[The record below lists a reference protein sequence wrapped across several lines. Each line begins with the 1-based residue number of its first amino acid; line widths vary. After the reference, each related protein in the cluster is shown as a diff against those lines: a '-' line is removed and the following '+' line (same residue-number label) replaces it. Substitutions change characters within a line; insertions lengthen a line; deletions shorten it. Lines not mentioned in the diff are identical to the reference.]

1 MVVRGMA
8 CRAGWSRCQRSSGTY
23 DEHERDRRRTR
34 ATATAPDMANLAQEI
49 RYHLQAI
56 FHITSWRR
64 PRPRSWPK
72 RGRRDGSETVRITS

>member
-8 CRAGWSRCQRSSGTY
+8 YRAGWSRCQRSSGTY

-56 FHITSWRR
+56 FSYHVMAAAPAEVMAEERASRR
-64 PRPRSWPK
+64 FRNCA
-72 RGRRDGSETVRITS
+72 DH

>member
-23 DEHERDRRRTR
+23 AEHSRDRRRTR

-56 FHITSWRR
+56 FSYHVMAAAPAEVMAEERASRR
-64 PRPRSWPK
+64 FRNCA
-72 RGRRDGSETVRITS
+72 DH

>member
-34 ATATAPDMANLAQEI
+34 ATATAPDMPNLAQEI
-49 RYHLQAI
+49 RYHL
-56 FHITSWRR
+56 
-64 PRPRSWPK
+64 
-72 RGRRDGSETVRITS
+72 